1 MDDFSDKNI
10 PVYLL
15 GDFNLDVLK
24 YGIVKKVSEYID
36 LLFSFGFL
44 QLIIKPTRCTP
55 HSASILDHV
64 VTNSRSN
71 FHDSCIFISKISD
84 HFPIFHFLESQPQNS
99 KTPFVSFRDFSQN
112 NIVRFSESIRNI
124 NWNRVSNIDNAQE
137 AYNEFSN
144 IFFNFYDLYFPVQTK
159 KINKN
164 TYAHE
169 PWMTKGILISR
180 MRKNFL
186 CKMYFQNPI
195 RPHLH
200 TYKNYRNLYNKVI
213 KTSKKLYFQNELIRH
228 QSNLKKTWQLLRK
241 ATNSKVKKDNSI
253 TNITVNGTFIN
264 NPKLIADHFN
274 NFFAN
279 VALDITKEI
288 NPCNDPLPDY
298 NPDTNLNFS
307 FTNNPITTSEIV
319 EATEQLNE
327 KKTQDLNGLSTFL
340 LQKII
345 RTVSTPLCHIFSKSF
360 STGLIPTQLKIAK
373 IVPLY
378 KSGDKSFL
386 DN

>member
-1 MDDFSDKNI
+1 MSIDVTNPSNHLINHPTLSSSEQFLQFFELLTNLLDDFSDKNI

-24 YGIVKKVSEYID
+24 YGIVKQVSEYID

-159 KINKN
+159 K
-164 TYAHE
+164 
-169 PWMTKGILISR
+169 S
-180 MRKNFL
+180 
-186 CKMYFQNPI
+186 
-195 RPHLH
+195 
-200 TYKNYRNLYNKVI
+200 I
-213 KTSKKLYFQNELIRH
+213 KTLMPMNR
-228 QSNLKKTWQLLRK
+228 
-241 ATNSKVKKDNSI
+241 
-253 TNITVNGTFIN
+253 G
-264 NPKLIADHFN
+264 
-274 NFFAN
+274 
-279 VALDITKEI
+279 
-288 NPCNDPLPDY
+288 
-298 NPDTNLNFS
+298 
-307 FTNNPITTSEIV
+307 
-319 EATEQLNE
+319 
-327 KKTQDLNGLSTFL
+327 
-340 LQKII
+340 
-345 RTVSTPLCHIFSKSF
+345 
-360 STGLIPTQLKIAK
+360 
-373 IVPLY
+373 
-378 KSGDKSFL
+378 
-386 DN
+386 